1 MRFSSEFKNSSWL
14 LSEELWPEA
23 QDKACVVFAFDDSC
37 LIILRPNQLWNR
49 LTTLTS
55 FKHNILQVLYAAWA
69 IFQFGNHR
77 VSEMEQSGLLAGAFE
92 RLSLFEVSLQPCRV
106 QNTLS
111 RDTIKLGSYWFLPKS
126 DIRHTE
132 HVKNFQIR
140 FLIVYVF
147 QKPTRITVLLSQ
159 FEKGAFGQSDTV
171 SCQYFYFS
179 LKNFILRT
187 LMHKCARRRAFLVSL
202 WQI

>member
-1 MRFSSEFKNSSWL
+1 
-14 LSEELWPEA
+14 
-23 QDKACVVFAFDDSC
+23 
-37 LIILRPNQLWNR
+37 
-49 LTTLTS
+49 
-55 FKHNILQVLYAAWA
+55 
-69 IFQFGNHR
+69 
-77 VSEMEQSGLLAGAFE
+77 MEQSGLLAGAFE

-187 LMHKCARRRAFLVSL
+187 LMHKCARRRAFLVFPVTNIMFFFFVCFFFFGDLVKIILSVRWFWTAPKPWSSMSVNQSWSL
-202 WQI
+202 LFYFRFISLSLFAFLPWQPGCFYFSR